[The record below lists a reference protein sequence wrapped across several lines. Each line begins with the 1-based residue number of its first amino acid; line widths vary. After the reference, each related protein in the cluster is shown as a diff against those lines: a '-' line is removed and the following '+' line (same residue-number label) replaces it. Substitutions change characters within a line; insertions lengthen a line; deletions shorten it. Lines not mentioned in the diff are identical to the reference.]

1 MEKSQKTVEKIEI
14 KKSKSTTS
22 AKKSGEIKTTTSNKK
37 ASTEKTPK
45 KIKAS
50 IKTIIE
56 YPKNIKILGYH
67 DLQLNTNIYDEVEN
81 PKAVVLILHGMMEHC
96 GRYDN
101 FAKFLNKQGF
111 VAITTDLRGHG
122 LTATSKSRL
131 GFGEEDIYNET
142 LQDLQ
147 KMISFINSTYALPLY
162 VFAHSYGSLL
172 CQRLIQIAPSIEKCV
187 LCGTTNGSSAIMKL
201 GGMACKFLS
210 LFKSDSSKGGLLEKM
225 CIKAYG
231 KKFENGNWFSRDE
244 SIFAAYLTDEYC
256 GGSFPFGFYRSMIL
270 NCNKANSGIKNI
282 GQKKIFLI
290 VGSQDPVGANGKHV
304 KSLHKLYLKNNVN
317 SKLKIYENCRH
328 ELLNELNK
336 NEVYEDI
343 VNFFNS

>member
-1 MEKSQKTVEKIEI
+1 MEKSQKSVEKLEN
-14 KKSKSTTS
+14 KKSKSTS
-22 AKKSGEIKTTTSNKK
+22 YAKKSEKTESATSSKK
-37 ASTEKTPK
+37 ASTKKTPAKLKTSTK
-45 KIKAS
+45 K
-50 IKTIIE
+50 IIE
-56 YPKNIKILGYH
+56 YPKNIKIWGFH
-67 DLQLNTNIYDEVEN
+67 DLQLNTNIYEEVEH

-101 FAKFLNKQGF
+101 FAKFLNKHGF

-131 GFGEEDIYNET
+131 GFGEEDIYSET

-147 KMISFINSTYALPLY
+147 NIISFINNTYALPIY

-210 LFKSDSSKGGLLEKM
+210 FFKSDSSKGGLLEKM

-231 KKFENGNWFSRDE
+231 KKFENGNWFTRDE
-244 SIFAAYLTDEYC
+244 SVLKAYLSDEYC

-270 NCNKANSGIKNI
+270 GCNKANSGIKNI
-282 GQKKIFLI
+282 GQKKLFLI
-290 VGSQDPVGANGKHV
+290 VGSQDPVGSNGKHV

-336 NEVYEDI
+336 NEVYKDV

>member
-1 MEKSQKTVEKIEI
+1 MEKSEQTVEKPEN
-14 KKSKSTTS
+14 KKSKTTSS
-22 AKKSGEIKTTTSNKK
+22 AKKSDKTKNKPSNKD
-37 ASTEKTPK
+37 ASTKMPSEKLKTPK
-45 KIKAS
+45 KKIV
-50 IKTIIE
+50 E

-67 DLQLNTNIYDEVEN
+67 GLQLNTNIYEEVES

-96 GRYDN
+96 GRYDD
-101 FAKFLNKQGF
+101 FAKHLNKQGF
-111 VAITTDLRGHG
+111 IAITTDLRGHG
-122 LTATSKSRL
+122 LTAASKSCF
-131 GFGEEDIYNET
+131 GFGEEDIYTET
-142 LQDLQ
+142 LQDIQ
-147 KMISFINSTYALPLY
+147 NIIAFTNSTYALPLY

-210 LFKSDSSKGGLLEKM
+210 LFKNDSSKGGLLEKM
-225 CIKAYG
+225 CINSYD
-231 KKFENGNWFSRDE
+231 KKFENGNWFTRDE
-244 SIFAAYLTDEYC
+244 SIFKAYLADEYC

-270 NCNKANSGIKNI
+270 NCNNANDGIKNV
-282 GQKKIFLI
+282 GQKKLFLI
-290 VGSQDPVGANGKHV
+290 VGSEDPVGSNGKHV

-336 NEVYEDI
+336 DEVYKDV